1 MLKQS
6 FLLLIVTLA
15 VTTAATAQSTV
26 EQFLAK
32 YEWQNRIVLLFA
44 PGPSNLLFR
53 DQVHEFKGY
62 EDGFADRD
70 LITFHL
76 FSGTESFQGNRKI
89 NKNLRDQFYRFYN
102 VEKGDFIVLLIG
114 KDGTE
119 KLRQSKPLA
128 TDSLFS
134 VIDAMPMRQREMRN
148 KN

>member
-6 FLLLIVTLA
+6 FLLLTAMLMVA
-15 VTTAATAQSTV
+15 TAAMAQSDIELFL
-26 EQFLAK
+26 EQ
-32 YEWQNRIVLLFA
+32 YQWQNRVVLVFA
-44 PGPSNLLFR
+44 PGNSNPLYR
-53 DQVHEFKGY
+53 DQVQEFKGY

-76 FSGTESFQGNRKI
+76 FSGMESFQGNKKL
-89 NKNLRDQFYRFYN
+89 NKNLSDQFYQYYDVR
-102 VEKGDFIVLLIG
+102 KGEFIVLLIG
-114 KDGTE
+114 KDGNE

-128 TDSLFS
+128 TDTLFS

>member
-1 MLKQS
+1 MLKHS
-6 FLLLIVTLA
+6 LFLLLVTLA
-15 VTTAATAQSTV
+15 VASAAMAQSTV

-32 YEWQNRIVLLFA
+32 YEWQNRIVLVFA
-44 PGPSNLLFR
+44 PGHSNSLFR
-53 DQVHEFKGY
+53 DQLQEFKGY

-76 FSGTESFQGNRKI
+76 FSSMESFQSSKKI
-89 NKNLRDQFYRFYN
+89 NKNLTDQFYRFYN
-102 VEKGDFIVLLIG
+102 VEKGEFMVLLIG

-148 KN
+148 NN